1 MICAVYRSER
11 KADTYVY
18 LVKQEDEDKTLEA
31 IPESVAKPLGRLSHV
46 MDIDL
51 SSRDRLARVD
61 IGQLKTALQEK
72 GLYIQMPPSQ
82 EELARLDETLSRIQ
96 DPKPE

>member
-11 KADTYVY
+11 KSDTYLYV
-18 LVKQEDEDKTLEA
+18 VKQEDEEKNLEVV
-31 IPESVAKPLGRLSHV
+31 PEAVAKPLGQLTHV

-51 SSRDRLARVD
+51 TSREQLARID
-61 IGQLKTALQEK
+61 INELKKALEEK

-82 EELARLDETLSRIQ
+82 EELARLDEKLS
-96 DPKPE
+96 KL